1 MALKRK
7 KLAAQAAEL
16 AAQAVPQISQAAAP
30 QVSQAAAVPQVTAQS
45 TPADYVPS
53 DQVQQDKSALEA
65 VAGRRPGEYTSSYAQ
80 ELEELYDQIMNRPD
94 FSYDLANDPL
104 YQQYRQQYQR
114 QGRLAMADTMGQA
127 AALTGGYG
135 SSYSQAAGQQSYH
148 QYLAQLAE
156 VTPQLYGQALDRYTR
171 QGEALQAQYDRLLG
185 LEERDYQRYAQAY
198 SQWLSEY
205 GLAQD
210 RYESSRAQD
219 YQAFLDLL
227 NYWQQE
233 AQRQQAQENWQA
245 EMDFDRE
252 KWEASQAKAQ
262 SGGSSG
268 GSSRGSSSRSS
279 SSSAMTD
286 SQAKAWAESY
296 LSSGNTWAI
305 GSAALEDWM
314 AQRGI
319 TGQAA
324 ETFLAALRQAG
335 YGQRTGGGGR
345 GGPEKNRVN
354 MLN

>member
-1 MALKRK
+1 MAFKRK
-7 KLAAQAAEL
+7 KQDLAVQAAEKAAKAAVPQVPQAAAAQAA
-16 AAQAVPQISQAAAP
+16 A
-30 QVSQAAAVPQVTAQS
+30 PQVTAQS
-45 TPADYVPS
+45 TPADYAPS
-53 DQVQQDKSALEA
+53 DQVQQDKSALDE

-80 ELEELYDQIMNRPD
+80 ELEELYGQIMNRPD

-135 SSYSQAAGQQSYH
+135 SSYSQAAGQQSYN

-171 QGEALQAQYDRLLG
+171 QGEALQDQYDRLLG

-245 EMDFDRE
+245 EMDFNRE
-252 KWEASQAKAQ
+252 KWEASQAQAQ
-262 SGGSSG
+262 SSGSSG
-268 GSSRGSSSRSS
+268 GGSSRSS
-279 SSSAMTD
+279 SSSRRSSAMTS

-305 GSAALEDWM
+305 GSAALEEWM

>member
-7 KLAAQAAEL
+7 KQNLTLAAQAAEK
-16 AAQAVPQISQAAAP
+16 AAAP
-30 QVSQAAAVPQVTAQS
+30 QAAAPQVTAQS

-53 DQVQQDKSALEA
+53 DQVQRDESALDE
-65 VAGRRPGEYTSSYAQ
+65 VAGRRPGEYNSSYAQ

-210 RYESSRAQD
+210 RYESSRARD

-268 GSSRGSSSRSS
+268 GSSRGSSSRSG
-279 SSSAMTD
+279 SSAMTD

-314 AQRGI
+314 ARRGI

-335 YGQRTGGGGR
+335 YGQRTGGGGK

>member
-7 KLAAQAAEL
+7 KQDLTLAAQAAEK
-16 AAQAVPQISQAAAP
+16 AAAP
-30 QVSQAAAVPQVTAQS
+30 QAAAPQVTAQS

-53 DQVQQDKSALEA
+53 DQVQRDESALEA

-171 QGEALQAQYDRLLG
+171 QGEALQDRYDRLLG

-210 RYESSRAQD
+210 RYESSRARD

-268 GSSRGSSSRSS
+268 GSSRGSSSRSG
-279 SSSAMTD
+279 SSAMTD

-314 AQRGI
+314 ARRGI

-335 YGQRTGGGGR
+335 YGQRTGGGGK

>member
-7 KLAAQAAEL
+7 KQNLTLAAQAAEL
-16 AAQAVPQISQAAAP
+16 AAQAAEKAAVPQAAA
-30 QVSQAAAVPQVTAQS
+30 PQVTAQS

-114 QGRLAMADTMGQA
+114 QGRLAMADTMGRA

-210 RYESSRAQD
+210 RYESSRARD

-268 GSSRGSSSRSS
+268 GSSRGSSSRSG
-279 SSSAMTD
+279 SSAMTD

-305 GSAALEDWM
+305 GSAALADWM

-335 YGQRTGGGGR
+335 YGQRTGGGGK

>member
-1 MALKRK
+1 MAFKRK
-7 KLAAQAAEL
+7 KQDLAAQAAEK
-16 AAQAVPQISQAAAP
+16 AAVPQAAA
-30 QVSQAAAVPQVTAQS
+30 PQVTAQS

-171 QGEALQAQYDRLLG
+171 QGEALQDRYDRLLG

-210 RYESSRAQD
+210 RYESSRARD

-268 GSSRGSSSRSS
+268 GSSRGSSSRSG
-279 SSSAMTD
+279 SSAMTD

-314 AQRGI
+314 ARRGI

-335 YGQRTGGGGR
+335 YGQRTGGGGK

>member
-7 KLAAQAAEL
+7 KQDLTLAAQAAEK
-16 AAQAVPQISQAAAP
+16 AAVPQAAA
-30 QVSQAAAVPQVTAQS
+30 PQVTAQS

-94 FSYDLANDPL
+94 SSYDLANDPL

-171 QGEALQAQYDRLLG
+171 QGEALQDRYDRLLG

-268 GSSRGSSSRSS
+268 GSSRGSSSRSG
-279 SSSAMTD
+279 SSAMTD

-314 AQRGI
+314 ARRGI

-335 YGQRTGGGGR
+335 YGQRTGGGGK

>member
-7 KLAAQAAEL
+7 KQDLTLAAQAAEL
-16 AAQAVPQISQAAAP
+16 AAQAVPQI
-30 QVSQAAAVPQVTAQS
+30 SQAAAVPQVTAQS

-53 DQVQQDKSALEA
+53 DQVQRDESALDE
-65 VAGRRPGEYTSSYAQ
+65 VAGRRPGEYNSSYAQ

-171 QGEALQAQYDRLLG
+171 QGEALQDRYDRLLG

-210 RYESSRAQD
+210 RYESSRARD

-268 GSSRGSSSRSS
+268 GSSRGSSSRSG
-279 SSSAMTD
+279 SSAMTS

-335 YGQRTGGGGR
+335 YGQRTGGGGK

>member
-7 KLAAQAAEL
+7 KQNLTLAAQAAEK
-16 AAQAVPQISQAAAP
+16 AAAP
-30 QVSQAAAVPQVTAQS
+30 QAAAPQVTAQS

-252 KWEASQAKAQ
+252 KWAASQAKAQ

-268 GSSRGSSSRSS
+268 GSSRGSSSRSG
-279 SSSAMTD
+279 SSAMTD

-314 AQRGI
+314 ARRGI

-335 YGQRTGGGGR
+335 YGQRTGGGGK

>member
-7 KLAAQAAEL
+7 KQDLTLAAQAAEK
-16 AAQAVPQISQAAAP
+16 AAAP
-30 QVSQAAAVPQVTAQS
+30 QAAAPQVTAQS

-114 QGRLAMADTMGQA
+114 QGRLAMADTMGRA

-268 GSSRGSSSRSS
+268 GSSRGSSSRSG
-279 SSSAMTD
+279 SSAMTD

-314 AQRGI
+314 ARRGI

-335 YGQRTGGGGR
+335 YGQRTGGGGK

>member
-1 MALKRK
+1 MAFKRK

-16 AAQAVPQISQAAAP
+16 AAQAVPQI
-30 QVSQAAAVPQVTAQS
+30 SQAAAVPQVTAQS

-279 SSSAMTD
+279 SSAMTD

>member
-7 KLAAQAAEL
+7 KQDLTLAAQAAEK
-16 AAQAVPQISQAAAP
+16 AAVPQAAA
-30 QVSQAAAVPQVTAQS
+30 PQVTAQS

-53 DQVQQDKSALEA
+53 DQVQQDESALEA

-171 QGEALQAQYDRLLG
+171 QGEALQDRYDRLLG

-268 GSSRGSSSRSS
+268 GSSRGSSSRSG
-279 SSSAMTD
+279 SSAMTD

-314 AQRGI
+314 ARRGI

-335 YGQRTGGGGR
+335 YGQRTGGGGK

>member
-1 MALKRK
+1 MAFKRK
-7 KLAAQAAEL
+7 KQDLTLAAQAAEK
-16 AAQAVPQISQAAAP
+16 AAVPQAAD
-30 QVSQAAAVPQVTAQS
+30 PQVTAQS

-53 DQVQQDKSALEA
+53 DQVQRDESALEA

-210 RYESSRAQD
+210 RYESSRARD

-252 KWEASQAKAQ
+252 KWAASQAQAQ

-268 GSSRGSSSRSS
+268 GSSRGSSSRSG
-279 SSSAMTD
+279 SSAMTD

-314 AQRGI
+314 ARRGI

-335 YGQRTGGGGR
+335 YGQRTGGGGK

>member
-7 KLAAQAAEL
+7 KQDLTLAAQAAEK
-16 AAQAVPQISQAAAP
+16 AAAP
-30 QVSQAAAVPQVTAQS
+30 QAAAPQVTAQS

-53 DQVQQDKSALEA
+53 DQVQRDESALDE
-65 VAGRRPGEYTSSYAQ
+65 VAGRRPGEYNSSYAQ

-171 QGEALQAQYDRLLG
+171 QGEALQDRYDRLLG

-210 RYESSRAQD
+210 RYESSRARD

-268 GSSRGSSSRSS
+268 GSSRGSSSRSG
-279 SSSAMTD
+279 SSAMTD

-314 AQRGI
+314 ARRGI

-335 YGQRTGGGGR
+335 YGQRTGGGGK

>member
-7 KLAAQAAEL
+7 KLAAQAAEK
-16 AAQAVPQISQAAAP
+16 AAVPQAAA
-30 QVSQAAAVPQVTAQS
+30 PQVTAQS

-210 RYESSRAQD
+210 RYESSRARD

-252 KWEASQAKAQ
+252 KWEASQAQAQ

-268 GSSRGSSSRSS
+268 GSSRGSSSRSG
-279 SSSAMTD
+279 SSAMTD

-314 AQRGI
+314 ARRGI

-335 YGQRTGGGGR
+335 YGQRTGGGGK

>member
-7 KLAAQAAEL
+7 KQDLTLAAQAAEK
-16 AAQAVPQISQAAAP
+16 AAVPQAAA
-30 QVSQAAAVPQVTAQS
+30 PQVTAQS

-53 DQVQQDKSALEA
+53 DQVQRDKSALDE
-65 VAGRRPGEYTSSYAQ
+65 VAGRRPGEYNSSYAQ

-210 RYESSRAQD
+210 RYESSRARD

-252 KWEASQAKAQ
+252 KWEASQAQAQ

-268 GSSRGSSSRSS
+268 GSSRGSSSRSG
-279 SSSAMTD
+279 SSAMTD

-335 YGQRTGGGGR
+335 YGQRTGGGGK

>member
-16 AAQAVPQISQAAAP
+16 AAQAVPQISQAAEKAAVP
-30 QVSQAAAVPQVTAQS
+30 QAAAPQVTAQS

-171 QGEALQAQYDRLLG
+171 QGEALQDRYDRLLG

-210 RYESSRAQD
+210 RYESSRARD

-268 GSSRGSSSRSS
+268 GSSSRSG
-279 SSSAMTD
+279 SSAMTD

-314 AQRGI
+314 ARRGI

-335 YGQRTGGGGR
+335 YGQRTGGGGK

>member
-7 KLAAQAAEL
+7 KQDLTLAAQAAEK
-16 AAQAVPQISQAAAP
+16 AAVPQAAA
-30 QVSQAAAVPQVTAQS
+30 PQVTAQS

-210 RYESSRAQD
+210 RYESSRARD

-268 GSSRGSSSRSS
+268 GSSRGSSSRSG
-279 SSSAMTD
+279 SSAMTD

-314 AQRGI
+314 ARRGI

-335 YGQRTGGGGR
+335 YGQRTGGGGK

>member
-7 KLAAQAAEL
+7 KQNLTLAAQAAEL
-16 AAQAVPQISQAAAP
+16 AAQAAEKAAVPQAAA
-30 QVSQAAAVPQVTAQS
+30 PQVTAQS

-53 DQVQQDKSALEA
+53 DQVQRDESALDE
-65 VAGRRPGEYTSSYAQ
+65 VAGRRPGEYNSSYAQ

-268 GSSRGSSSRSS
+268 GSSRGSSSRSG
-279 SSSAMTD
+279 SSAMTD

>member
-7 KLAAQAAEL
+7 KQDLTLAAQAAEK
-16 AAQAVPQISQAAAP
+16 AAVPQAAA
-30 QVSQAAAVPQVTAQS
+30 PQVTAQS

-171 QGEALQAQYDRLLG
+171 QGEALQDRYDRLLG

-210 RYESSRAQD
+210 RYESSRARD

-268 GSSRGSSSRSS
+268 GSSRGSSSRSG
-279 SSSAMTD
+279 SSAMTD

-314 AQRGI
+314 ARRGI

-335 YGQRTGGGGR
+335 YGQRTGGGGK

>member
-7 KLAAQAAEL
+7 KQDLTLAAQAAEK
-16 AAQAVPQISQAAAP
+16 AAAP
-30 QVSQAAAVPQVTAQS
+30 QAAAPQVTAQS

-53 DQVQQDKSALEA
+53 DQVQRDESALDE

-171 QGEALQAQYDRLLG
+171 QGEALQDRYDRLLG

-268 GSSRGSSSRSS
+268 GSSRGSSSRSG
-279 SSSAMTD
+279 SSAMTD

-314 AQRGI
+314 ARRGI

-335 YGQRTGGGGR
+335 YGQRTGGGGK

>member
-7 KLAAQAAEL
+7 KQDLTLAAQAAEL

-210 RYESSRAQD
+210 RYESSRARD

-252 KWEASQAKAQ
+252 KWAASQAQ
-262 SGGSSG
+262 SGG
-268 GSSRGSSSRSS
+268 GSSRGSSSRSG
-279 SSSAMTD
+279 SSAMTS

-314 AQRGI
+314 ARRGI

-335 YGQRTGGGGR
+335 YGQRTGGGGK

>member
-1 MALKRK
+1 
-7 KLAAQAAEL
+7 
-16 AAQAVPQISQAAAP
+16 
-30 QVSQAAAVPQVTAQS
+30 
-45 TPADYVPS
+45 
-53 DQVQQDKSALEA
+53 
-65 VAGRRPGEYTSSYAQ
+65 
-80 ELEELYDQIMNRPD
+80 
-94 FSYDLANDPL
+94 
-104 YQQYRQQYQR
+104 
-114 QGRLAMADTMGQA
+114 MADTMGQA

-171 QGEALQAQYDRLLG
+171 QGEALQDRYDRLLG

-210 RYESSRAQD
+210 RYESSRARD

-268 GSSRGSSSRSS
+268 GSSRGSSSRSG
-279 SSSAMTD
+279 SSAMTD

-314 AQRGI
+314 ARRGI

-335 YGQRTGGGGR
+335 YGQRTGGGGK

>member
-16 AAQAVPQISQAAAP
+16 AAQAAEKAAVPQAAA
-30 QVSQAAAVPQVTAQS
+30 PQVTAQS

-210 RYESSRAQD
+210 RYESSRARD

-268 GSSRGSSSRSS
+268 GSSRGSSSRSG
-279 SSSAMTD
+279 SSAMTS

-314 AQRGI
+314 ARRGI

-335 YGQRTGGGGR
+335 YGQRTGGGGK